1 MCTDGSWQETDFT
14 LSEKQVTDQAEKVGQ
29 TKYCATRL
37 ESATSV

>member
-14 LSEKQVTDQAEKVGQ
+14 LSEKQVTDQAEKEGQ

-37 ESATSV
+37 ESETSV